1 VGRQEHQQVGP
12 NLRTAPLYKD
22 IRDSFATRMWH
33 RCNKM
38 LTRRLT
44 NAALIDASG
53 YPADTA
59 APSFQPRV
67 KCTRC
72 GGRNVDVRPNWKEQP
87 TGPTKLRWE

>member
-1 VGRQEHQQVGP
+1 VGRQEHQQLGP

-38 LTRRLT
+38 PTRRLT

-53 YPADTA
+53 YPGDAEV
-59 APSFQPRV
+59 RV
-67 KCTRC
+67 KCGKC

-87 TGPTKLRWE
+87 PSESLTGQAPFT